1 MPSATERME
10 AMKWIEISI
19 NTTAAAVEAV
29 ANVLYDA
36 GVNGVAIKD
45 PRDLELLDRGDDA
58 WELIDEKLLSSY
70 SEETVVTGY
79 LPDLPDIL
87 GKIDLIKKSI
97 GLLPGFGLNIGSG
110 EVTVQSIDEADWS
123 EEWKKYFKPHKPGNK
138 LVIKPTWEQYEA
150 QEGELIIEL
159 DPGMAFGTGIH
170 ETTVLCL
177 QELEKRVD
185 ETTAV
190 LDIGCGSGI
199 LTIAAGLLGCP
210 KAIGVD
216 IDPVAVDVS
225 RRNAAI
231 NHVEGLIEIRQG
243 NLMDVVD
250 EKVSILVSNIIAEI
264 IINMSHEIKQ
274 YLRPEGIWIA
284 SGIIREKLPKV
295 EEAIKDA
302 GLNILETRSLGEW
315 CVVTATLSSRQQD

>member
-1 MPSATERME
+1 ME

-19 NTTAAAVEAV
+19 NTTTAAVEAV

-58 WELIDEKLLSSY
+58 WELIDEKLLNSY

-79 LPDLPDIL
+79 LPDLSNTL
-87 GKIDLIKKSI
+87 GKIDLIRKSI
-97 GLLPGFGLNIGSG
+97 ALLPGFGLNIGSG
-110 EVTVQSIDEADWS
+110 EITVQSIDEEDWS
-123 EEWKKYFKPHKPGNK
+123 EEWKKYFKPHKPGK
-138 LVIKPTWEQYEA
+138 ILVIKPTWEQYEV
-150 QEGELIIEL
+150 QEGELVLEL

-177 QELEKRVD
+177 QELEKRVNKK
-185 ETTAV
+185 TVV

-216 IDPVAVDVS
+216 LDPVAVDVS

-250 EKVSILVSNIIAEI
+250 EKVDILVSNIIAEI
-264 IINMSHEIKQ
+264 IIKMSHDTKK
-274 YLRPEGIWIA
+274 YLQPGGLWIA

-295 EEAIKDA
+295 EEAIKGA
-302 GLNILETRSLGEW
+302 GLTIVETRSLGEW
-315 CVVTATLSSRQQD
+315 CVVTASLPGQQQS